1 MRLTTKCRYGTR
13 AMLEMGLAFG
23 KGPIQLNQIAE
34 HQRISRKYL
43 VHLLA
48 SLKAAGLVKAVRGPH
63 GGYLLDRPPSDIKLI
78 EIFRVLE
85 GSTSPVECV
94 DDPGVCAKSELCV
107 TRDVWAKIRNAMNQ
121 VLESTTLQDLINETM
136 QKREANK
143 GMYYI

>member
-23 KGPIQLNQIAE
+23 KGPIQLNQIAQ

-48 SLKAAGLVKAVRGPH
+48 SLKAAGLVKAVRGAR
-63 GGYLLDRPPSDIKLI
+63 GGYLLDRHPSNIRLI
-78 EIFRVLE
+78 EIFRTLE

-94 DDPGVCAKSELCV
+94 DDPGACAKSQLCV
-107 TRDVWAKIRNAMNQ
+107 TRDVWVRIRNAMDE

-136 QKREANK
+136 EKREAKK